1 MNEECLLTGSGVHV
15 GDRVF
20 IPVVETAKNIHQQ
33 GTWIQVTPIAI
44 IIVDGKEE
52 YLLPLT
58 DEITLKELKAKV
70 PQIGVEIQKWSR
82 E

>member
-1 MNEECLLTGSGVHV
+1 MNEEALLTGSGIHV

-20 IPVVETAKNIHQQ
+20 IPVVEIVKNIHQQ
-33 GTWIQVTPIAI
+33 GAYIQVTPVAV

-52 YLLPLT
+52 YLLSMKE
-58 DEITLKELKAKV
+58 EITLKELKARV
-70 PQIGVEIQKWSR
+70 PQIGVEIQKWLC

>member
-1 MNEECLLTGSGVHV
+1 VNEEALLTGSGIHV

-20 IPVVETAKNIHQQ
+20 IPVVEIVKNIHQQ
-33 GTWIQVTPIAI
+33 GAYIQVTPVAV

-52 YLLPLT
+52 YLLSMKE
-58 DEITLKELKAKV
+58 EITLKELKV
-70 PQIGVEIQKWSR
+70 RVSQIGVEIQKWLC